1 MYEKVQARFRVYQV
15 TSILS
20 YLILV
25 LTGWCFFAVLPS
37 LVFSSIEGWSYG
49 ESLYFAVVTLT
60 TIGFG
65 DYVPAMQRT
74 YSARARMAYDVCFS
88 VWLFVGMAY
97 ISLLLTQIG
106 GFFTAIE
113 DKIVQLIPYCQK
125 FEDAFGKYAQLSTA
139 EEVGSHSSNEVQDA
153 TNKDERVDGS
163 PQCHEIMSGH
173 EVSQPCAT
181 DHLDMH
187 TQTFFESFLCFCLGL
202 SNFSTDASPPGYTRI
217 ACLLYTLVSLVSTR
231 LARPVGCSAVI
242 PLLVDRGP
250 LFLTFVAG
258 SVTVCMLPHRA
269 SSSSSSPSSSWQTG
283 PLPPPTVLVCSLIL
297 TCLVL
302 VKLWKAAQ

>member
-1 MYEKVQARFRVYQV
+1 MYEKVQAHVRVYQV
-15 TSILS
+15 MSILS

-25 LTGWCFFAVLPS
+25 LFGWCFFAVLPS

-60 TIGFG
+60 TVGFG
-65 DYVPAMQRT
+65 DYVPAMQKT
-74 YSARARMAYDVCFS
+74 YSTSARMAYDVCFS

-113 DKIVQLIPYCQK
+113 DKIVQLIPCCQK

-139 EEVGSHSSNEVQDA
+139 EQLGSHSSNEVQDA
-153 TNKDERVDGS
+153 TNKDERGDGS

-173 EVSQPCAT
+173 EVSQPMCAT
-181 DHLDMH
+181 DHLNMH

-202 SNFSTDASPPGYTRI
+202 SNFSTNASSPEYTRI
-217 ACLLYTLVSLVSTR
+217 TYMSVVH
-231 LARPVGCSAVI
+231 
-242 PLLVDRGP
+242 
-250 LFLTFVAG
+250 TFVHV
-258 SVTVCMLPHRA
+258 SCYCQH
-269 SSSSSSPSSSWQTG
+269 
-283 PLPPPTVLVCSLIL
+283 PLQV
-297 TCLVL
+297 
-302 VKLWKAAQ
+302 Q